1 VAPPRQD
8 DQARAGGADARLKAE
23 REAEEKRKAYAAVE
37 PQASPRSCKQ
47 DEERLARLRTTR
59 SGDDII
65 RFERDLFCEQL
76 RPQLLRLKES
86 VVGAISPPAAAPAA
100 PIPPPMAAVPPVV
113 APSPAKDVDARPQPD
128 GEAQRSGSP
137 AASAQGPDAA
147 CQQEEERLVRLR
159 TSRVAED
166 ILAFDRELV
175 CERLRP
181 QLLRL
186 RESVVGR

>member
-1 VAPPRQD
+1 
-8 DQARAGGADARLKAE
+8 
-23 REAEEKRKAYAAVE
+23 
-37 PQASPRSCKQ
+37 
-47 DEERLARLRTTR
+47 
-59 SGDDII
+59 
-65 RFERDLFCEQL
+65 
-76 RPQLLRLKES
+76 
-86 VVGAISPPAAAPAA
+86 
-100 PIPPPMAAVPPVV
+100 MAAVPPVV
-113 APSPAKDVDARPQPD
+113 APSPPKDVDARPQPD

-147 CQQEEERLVRLR
+147 CQQDEERLVRLR